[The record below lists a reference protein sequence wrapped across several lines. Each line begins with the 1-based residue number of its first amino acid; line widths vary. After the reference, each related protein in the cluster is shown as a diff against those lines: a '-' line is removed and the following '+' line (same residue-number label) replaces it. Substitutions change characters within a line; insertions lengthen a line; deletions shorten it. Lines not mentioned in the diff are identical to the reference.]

1 MSEKSRNLSD
11 RNRKGSDK
19 GKKAKMNVKVKNQIK
34 ERAKDLL
41 GLKQKIGTRKKSW
54 DEIPECSK
62 ILKK

>member
-41 GLKQKIGTRKKSW
+41 GLKQKNWNQQKKLGTKFQNVRRS
-54 DEIPECSK
+54 
-62 ILKK
+62 